1 MSMEKIIFDGHEFE
15 LEVYLECYPGET
27 VLESQQTA
35 LKDLLKNQKGMDGT
49 LAQLKK
55 YVVNENKDQFPD
67 GLQGDVFDYVAPRTL
82 YVPHSEKSHRS
93 AILCDYTFD
102 EEHGLAIIF
111 KDGKF
116 EQIGSQDLI
125 I

>member
-1 MSMEKIIFDGHEFE
+1 MDMAKITFGGHEFE
-15 LEVYLECYPGET
+15 LEVYLECYSGET
-27 VLESQQTA
+27 VLDSQQTA
-35 LKDLLKNQKGMDGT
+35 LKDLLKNQKEMSEA
-49 LAQLKK
+49 LVQLKK
-55 YVVNENKDQFPD
+55 YLVNENKDQFPD
-67 GLQGDVFDYVAPRTL
+67 GFQGGVFDYVAPRTI
-82 YVPHSEKSHRS
+82 YVPHTEKYHRS

>member
-1 MSMEKIIFDGHEFE
+1 MDMAKITFGGHEFE

-35 LKDLLKNQKGMDGT
+35 LKDLLKNQKGMDEA
-49 LAQLKK
+49 LVQLKK
-55 YVVNENKDQFPD
+55 YLFNENKDQFPD
-67 GLQGDVFDYVAPRTL
+67 GFQGDIFDYVAPRTI
-82 YVPHSEKSHRS
+82 YIPHTEKYHRS
-93 AILCDYTFD
+93 AILCDCTFD